1 MSFDSRE
8 FSQADGA
15 PIRLY
20 EFSRGVL
27 RWLYN
32 SCDRDI
38 AVSTQVFRT
47 LRGGISDNGI
57 RQSGV
62 SKQDNL
68 VITAPADIEVAQPW
82 RDGRPSAEI
91 YLRVRDMHYGD
102 GEIVSRFTGSIASVK
117 WPRLDSCTITCQ
129 DIESSMD
136 RPGLIDTYSRTCT
149 TTLYSLQ
156 CGVDRNFHR
165 VETTIQS
172 LDGLAIS
179 SGAFA
184 SYPNGW
190 FNGGYVEWPIGSGEY
205 DSRHIETH
213 AGSVLRLLGGTA
225 GLAASQAIRVYP
237 GCDFLA
243 GTCNTKFDNLPNL
256 RAVPH
261 MDGKSPFDGE
271 QVF

>member
-8 FSQADGA
+8 TSLAAGT

-32 SCDRDI
+32 SSDRDI
-38 AVSTQVFRT
+38 SVGTQVYRT
-47 LRGGISDNGI
+47 VRGGISDNGI

-62 SKQDNL
+62 SKQDAF

-82 RDGRPSAEI
+82 RGGRPSAEI
-91 YLRVRDMHYGD
+91 YLRVLDMHYGD
-102 GEIVSRFTGSIASVK
+102 GEIVHRLTASISSVK
-117 WPRLDSCTITCQ
+117 WPRLDSCTITCL
-129 DIESSMD
+129 DIESSME

-149 TTLYSLQ
+149 TTLYSTQ
-156 CGVDRNFHR
+156 CGVDRNLHR

-172 LDGLAIS
+172 LTGMAIS

-184 SYPNGW
+184 SYPDGW
-190 FNGGYVEWPIGSGEY
+190 FNGGYVEWSIGSGEY

-213 AGSVLRLLGGTA
+213 VGSELQLLGGTA
-225 GLAASQAIRVYP
+225 GLAGGQAIRVYP

-243 GTCNTKFDNLPNL
+243 GTCDLKFDNLPNL